1 MITRTEMLGLRR
13 GEKKSGALFSTE
25 GRGNHP
31 PFLSL
36 PFSSSPTNHGREL
49 IHRQRRAP
57 AGSPLAPPPP
67 PTAGCAAAAMAS
79 SHGRMRRCSPS
90 RPDAPPPPWPPPA
103 PPPRGPLPP
112 SSLCKS
118 GGARTF
124 PWRWLLH
131 GATATLVLYG
141 ERCSS
146 LFRHV
151 CCSMVY
157 AHARLPWRSSRRPDA
172 SNEETRHAVR
182 FVVHIASACPTYSRC
197 LTRMLQGFRADVA
210 KVDLDFSTLRDV
222 DPPTQT
228 FDSQCCNCLFSNVAD
243 VATTLTYFLCCKY

>member
-1 MITRTEMLGLRR
+1 MLGLRR

-112 SSLCKS
+112 FFSMRRRRCPHLPLAVAPPWGDGNPRSLRRAVLLALPPCVLLDGLRPRATPLEELAELAASRRQQQGDTPRGKVCGAYCKRVSHVFQMSHKDVARVSCGCCKS
-118 GGARTF
+118 
-124 PWRWLLH
+124 
-131 GATATLVLYG
+131 
-141 ERCSS
+141 
-146 LFRHV
+146 
-151 CCSMVY
+151 
-157 AHARLPWRSSRRPDA
+157 RS
-172 SNEETRHAVR
+172 R
-182 FVVHIASACPTYSRC
+182 FFNIAGC
-197 LTRMLQGFRADVA
+197 
-210 KVDLDFSTLRDV
+210 
-222 DPPTQT
+222 
-228 FDSQCCNCLFSNVAD
+228 
-243 VATTLTYFLCCKY
+243 

>member
-1 MITRTEMLGLRR
+1 MDGSSFT
-13 GEKKSGALFSTE
+13 
-25 GRGNHP
+25 GNDGH
-31 PFLSL
+31 
-36 PFSSSPTNHGREL
+36 
-49 IHRQRRAP
+49 RRA
-57 AGSPLAPPPP
+57 LLWRHRRPP
-67 PTAGCAAAAMAS
+67 
-79 SHGRMRRCSPS
+79 
-90 RPDAPPPPWPPPA
+90 RPDAPPPPWPPPMAGCVGAA
-103 PPPRGPLPP
+103 PHGQMRRRRHGLLPLLRLEDPSPP
-112 SSLCKS
+112 SSLCDG
-118 GGARTF
+118 GGARTY

-131 GATATLVLYG
+131 GATATPVLYG